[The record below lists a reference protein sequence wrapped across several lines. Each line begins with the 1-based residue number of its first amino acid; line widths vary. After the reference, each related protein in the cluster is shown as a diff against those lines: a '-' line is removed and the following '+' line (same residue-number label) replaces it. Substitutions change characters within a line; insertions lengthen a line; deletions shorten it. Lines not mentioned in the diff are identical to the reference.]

1 MVHVKGAELM
11 YVQQFMTS
19 QVFTVTP
26 SESIFNAMNL
36 MQTKK
41 INRLPVISGGKLVGI
56 VTDGDLRA
64 ASASPATTL
73 SKFEMNEL
81 LSKISIKDVAVK
93 KVVTCT
99 PDAMIEDAALI
110 MRENKVGALPV
121 MENDKLVGI
130 ITHNNILDA
139 FLDIMGARSPGKRI
153 VIEVRDEMGIINE
166 VTSVTKE
173 LELDITSFAV
183 YHLSNRKV
191 QILCRLDGERS
202 EEAVGILVQKGFN
215 ITQ

>member
-1 MVHVKGAELM
+1 M

-26 SESIFNAMNL
+26 NDSIFNAMNL
-36 MQTKK
+36 MKTKN

-64 ASASPATTL
+64 ASPSLATTL

-81 LSKISIKDVAVK
+81 LAKVSIKDVAVK

-99 PDAMIEDAALI
+99 PETLIEDAALI
-110 MRENKVGALPV
+110 MRENKIGALPI

-153 VIEVRDEMGIINE
+153 VIELRDEMGIINE
-166 VTSVTKE
+166 ITSVTKK
-173 LELDITSFAV
+173 LEVDITSLAV

-191 QILCRLDGERS
+191 QILCRLDGEKA
-202 EEAVGILVQKGFN
+202 EEAVNILVQNGFS
-215 ITQ
+215 IIQ

>member
-1 MVHVKGAELM
+1 M

-81 LSKISIKDVAVK
+81 LSKICIKDVAVK

-173 LELDITSFAV
+173 LELDITSLAV

-202 EEAVGILVQKGFN
+202 EEAVEILVQKGFS

>member
-1 MVHVKGAELM
+1 M

-93 KVVTCT
+93 RVITCT
-99 PDAMIEDAALI
+99 PETMIEDAALI

-121 MENDKLVGI
+121 MEKDKLVGI

-153 VIEVRDEMGIINE
+153 VIEVRDEMGIFNE
-166 VTSVTKE
+166 VTSVTKKFE
-173 LELDITSFAV
+173 VDITSLAV

-191 QILCRLDGERS
+191 QILCRLDGEKS
-202 EEAVGILVQKGFN
+202 EEAVEILVQKGFS

>member
-1 MVHVKGAELM
+1 M

-26 SESIFNAMNL
+26 SESIFKAMNL

-93 KVVTCT
+93 RVITCT
-99 PDAMIEDAALI
+99 PEALIEDAALI

-153 VIEVRDEMGIINE
+153 VIEVRDEMGIFNE
-166 VTSVTKE
+166 ITSVTKK
-173 LELDITSFAV
+173 LEVDITSLAV

-191 QILCRLDGERS
+191 QILCRLDGEKA
-202 EEAVGILVQKGFN
+202 EEAVENLVQKGFS

>member
-1 MVHVKGAELM
+1 M

-26 SESIFNAMNL
+26 SESIFKAVNL

-41 INRLPVISGGKLVGI
+41 INRLPVVNGGKLVGI

-93 KVVTCT
+93 KVITCT
-99 PDAMIEDAALI
+99 PDALIEDAALI

-153 VIEVRDEMGIINE
+153 VVEVRDEMGIFNE
-166 VTSVTKE
+166 VTSVTKK
-173 LELDITSFAV
+173 LEVDITSLAV

-191 QILCRLDGERS
+191 QILCRLDGEKS
-202 EEAVGILVQKGFN
+202 EEAVEVLVQRGFN

>member
-1 MVHVKGAELM
+1 M

-26 SESIFNAMNL
+26 SESIFKAVNL

-41 INRLPVISGGKLVGI
+41 INRLPVVNGGKLVGI

-93 KVVTCT
+93 KVITCT
-99 PDAMIEDAALI
+99 PDALIEDAALI

-153 VIEVRDEMGIINE
+153 VIEVRDEMGIFNE
-166 VTSVTKE
+166 VTSVTKK
-173 LELDITSFAV
+173 LEVDITSLAV

-191 QILCRLDGERS
+191 QILCRLDGEKS
-202 EEAVGILVQKGFN
+202 EEAVEVLVQRGFN

>member
-1 MVHVKGAELM
+1 M

-26 SESIFNAMNL
+26 RESIFKAVNL

-41 INRLPVISGGKLVGI
+41 INRLPVVNGGKLVGI

-93 KVVTCT
+93 KVITCT
-99 PDAMIEDAALI
+99 PDALIEDAALI

-153 VIEVRDEMGIINE
+153 VIEVRDEMGIFNE
-166 VTSVTKE
+166 VTSVTKK
-173 LELDITSFAV
+173 LEVDITSLAV

-191 QILCRLDGERS
+191 QILCRLDGEKS
-202 EEAVGILVQKGFN
+202 EEAVEVLVQRGFN

>member
-1 MVHVKGAELM
+1 M

-26 SESIFNAMNL
+26 SETIFKAMNL

-64 ASASPATTL
+64 ASASPTTTL
-73 SKFEMNEL
+73 SKYEMNEL

-93 KVVTCT
+93 RVITCT
-99 PDAMIEDAALI
+99 PETMIEDAALI

-153 VIEVRDEMGIINE
+153 VIEVRDEMGIFNE
-166 VTSVTKE
+166 VTSVTKT
-173 LELDITSFAV
+173 LEVDITSLAV

-191 QILCRLDGERS
+191 QILCRLDGEKS
-202 EEAVGILVQKGFN
+202 EEAVEILVQKGFS